1 MFKWNCCEIPEIWI
15 RQFIFRN
22 FTCWKDYHFTTN
34 KYSYKQ
40 FSKILCSI
48 CKIFILKSKF
58 IEYHSEAVWRIVF
71 NYSFTY
77 IPKSILTLRR
87 QWWYGC
93 HMKTEV
99 WRFGRKWGDCFP
111 FRYIKRFLLTG
122 LFEFSDNRVIR
133 INILKVPRTEFF
145 NQVKWT

>member
-1 MFKWNCCEIPEIWI
+1 MTVFDKKLFKWNCCEIPEKWI
-15 RQFIFRN
+15 RRFIFRN
-22 FTCWKDYHFTTN
+22 FTCWKYHFTTN
-34 KYSYKQ
+34 KYSNKQ
-40 FSKILCSI
+40 FSKILCSL
-48 CKIFILKSKF
+48 CKIFILKNKF
-58 IEYHSEAVWRIVF
+58 IEHHSEAVWRVVF
-71 NYSFTY
+71 NYSFTS

-122 LFEFSDNRVIR
+122 LFEFSSNRVMR
-133 INILKVPRTEFF
+133 I
-145 NQVKWT
+145 VKKIF